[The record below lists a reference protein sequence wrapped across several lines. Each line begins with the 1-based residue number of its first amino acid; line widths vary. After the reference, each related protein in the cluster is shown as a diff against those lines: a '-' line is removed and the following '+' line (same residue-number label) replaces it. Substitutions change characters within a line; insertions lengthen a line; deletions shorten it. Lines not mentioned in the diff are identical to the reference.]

1 MEASSYKLNAILESH
16 RSPDVRHVLDLH
28 NSLYQELEGL
38 QNSKCPHNSV
48 EISDNKEFK
57 HIMVRSL
64 EKYAQNIERTCS
76 QLKEEK
82 SRSSP
87 AISKDSSNPDIYEY
101 IRNEMLAD
109 IFAQPIAWDHH
120 FETKISQALNQRLRI
135 SANEEITAA
144 GDGSYS
150 CALGGKLLLS
160 GRLKL
165 CDGTYI
171 GLLLRL
177 CFESSF
183 NKRNLF
189 FGGTKLVVPKSHIIG
204 VSASTMMLLPNSIE
218 VQTRMG
224 PLFFA
229 SLFYRDQLVKEF
241 N

>member
-38 QNSKCPHNSV
+38 QNI

-82 SRSSP
+82 IRSSP
-87 AISKDSSNPDIYEY
+87 AINIYEY

-165 CDGTYI
+165 CDGT
-171 GLLLRL
+171 L